1 MSRKQIYCGNNRKDP
16 RLNSTHRIGTRYGCL
31 KRGIGVGLNMPVD
44 PSYAGE
50 YEPIQNTKLYC
61 GNKTRVP
68 PGYNGYDT
76 LGGCFRKGVGVGKR
90 QKATSNGFISDDSDS
105 SVGISDDS
113 DSSVGISDDSDPS
126 VGISDDSDPSVG
138 ISDDSDSSVGISDNE
153 ESSSNK
159 SIGIIFISILGLS
172 IVFLVL
178 YLIARYAKPKWL
190 VKKVNNKTKINWGIF
205 VVIWLSF
212 SLMGILLYHTVTRVK

>member
-90 QKATSNGFISDDSDS
+90 QKATSSGFISDDSDS

-138 ISDDSDSSVGISDNE
+138 ISDDE

-159 SIGIIFISILGLS
+159 SIGIIFISILVLS

>member
-113 DSSVGISDDSDPS
+113 DSSVGISDDSD
-126 VGISDDSDPSVG
+126 
-138 ISDDSDSSVGISDNE
+138 SSVGISDNE

-159 SIGIIFISILGLS
+159 SIGIIFISILVLS

>member
-126 VGISDDSDPSVG
+126 VGISDDSD
-138 ISDDSDSSVGISDNE
+138 SSVGISDNE

-159 SIGIIFISILGLS
+159 SIGIIFISILVLS